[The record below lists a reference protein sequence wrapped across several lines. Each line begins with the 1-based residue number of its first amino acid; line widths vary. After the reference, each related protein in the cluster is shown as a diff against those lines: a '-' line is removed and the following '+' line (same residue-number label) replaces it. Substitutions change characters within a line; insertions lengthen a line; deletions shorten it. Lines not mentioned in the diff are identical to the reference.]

1 MTDNFEKWIKNMEE
15 EEFIDRIES
24 DPSNGGF
31 SDAQE
36 EIALNIRQPA
46 DQSELEILE
55 REQESSVREIPPSQ
69 PVYDTRSLPRKRRFF
84 EVVRDT
90 LIPIREN
97 RVDQIKRMVR
107 ESDARVQQEIPQQ
120 ARPIVRPT
128 LRERVAS
135 FFRFMQRRRPTP
147 PTGEA

>member
-1 MTDNFEKWIKNMEE
+1 MTDNFEKWINGMSE

-24 DPSNGGF
+24 EPSNGGF

-46 DQSELEILE
+46 DESEMLALEA
-55 REQESSVREIPPSQ
+55 EQESAVREVPSQ
-69 PVYDTRSLPRKRRFF
+69 PVYDTRQLPKKRRFF

-90 LIPIREN
+90 LIPVKERRTRIL
-97 RVDQIKRMVR
+97 QQ
-107 ESDARVQQEIPQQ
+107 SVQPTEQTPQQ
-120 ARPIVRPT
+120 ARPIPRPT
-128 LRERVAS
+128 IQQRLAS

>member
-1 MTDNFEKWIKNMEE
+1 MTDSADRFEAWIKGMDE

-46 DQSELEILE
+46 DESELIALE
-55 REQESSVREIPPSQ
+55 REQESSVQEIPSQ
-69 PVYDTRSLPRKRRFF
+69 PVYDTRNLPKKRRFF
-84 EVVRDT
+84 EVIKDQLFPVKEKTVRQVQR
-90 LIPIREN
+90 I
-97 RVDQIKRMVR
+97 
-107 ESDARVQQEIPQQ
+107 ESEPQTPQQ
-120 ARPIVRPT
+120 SRPIERPT
-128 LRERVAS
+128 FRERVAS
-135 FFRFMQRRRPTP
+135 FFRFMRNRRPTP

>member
-1 MTDNFEKWIKNMEE
+1 MTDNFEKWIKNMDE

-55 REQESSVREIPPSQ
+55 REQESSVQEVPSQ
-69 PVYDTRSLPRKRRFF
+69 PVYDTRNLPKKRRFF

-90 LIPIREN
+90 LIP
-97 RVDQIKRMVR
+97 VR
-107 ESDARVQQEIPQQ
+107 EKPVQQIQRIESTQQTPQQ
-120 ARPIVRPT
+120 ARPAPT
-128 LRERVAS
+128 FRERLAS
-135 FFRFMQRRRPTP
+135 GARRVFSFLRRARPTP

>member
-1 MTDNFEKWIKNMEE
+1 MTDNFEKWIKNMDE

-46 DQSELEILE
+46 DESELLALE
-55 REQESSVREIPPSQ
+55 REQESSVREVPTQ
-69 PVYDTRSLPRKRRFF
+69 PIYDTRNLPKKRRFF
-84 EVVRDT
+84 EVIKDQLFPVKEKTVRQVQR
-90 LIPIREN
+90 I
-97 RVDQIKRMVR
+97 
-107 ESDARVQQEIPQQ
+107 ESEPQTPQQ
-120 ARPIVRPT
+120 SRPIERPT
-128 LRERVAS
+128 VGQRVRRFFS
-135 FFRFMQRRRPTP
+135 FLTRNRPSP